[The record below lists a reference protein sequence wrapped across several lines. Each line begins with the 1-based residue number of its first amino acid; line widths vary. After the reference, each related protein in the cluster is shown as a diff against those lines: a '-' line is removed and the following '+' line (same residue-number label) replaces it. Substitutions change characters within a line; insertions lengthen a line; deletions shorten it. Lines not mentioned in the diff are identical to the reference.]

1 MPPRL
6 SLKRAHYLQAS
17 IQLTPQHNFAMS
29 VHGRGRGRTGLRV
42 VVRALDPTA
51 GQLQDLAAELSDEIQ
66 IQVRAAAQGAGQWG
80 EKGGDARRSE
90 VRVSREGRNHQ
101 LLKQ

>member
-1 MPPRL
+1 MPPWL

-66 IQVRAAAQGAGQWG
+66 IQVRAAARGAGQCG
-80 EKGGDARRSE
+80 GKGGDATE
-90 VRVSREGRNHQ
+90 VRG
-101 LLKQ
+101 